1 MSAGVGDSIV
11 LRDADLF
18 LCEVCLALLDWKCVH
33 IGTKKNGFSRFSA
46 VDLSDNTTFRNDY
59 ILDSQRIKLRGNIFY
74 CLVLNTA
81 VFRILVH
88 VSSDPYHIVEIFLS
102 FV

>member
-11 LRDADLF
+11 LGDADLF
-18 LCEVCLALLDWKCVH
+18 LCEVCLALLDRKRVH
-33 IGTKKNGFSRFSA
+33 IGTEKNGFSRFSA

-59 ILDSQRIKLRGNIFY
+59 ILDSQRIELRGNIFY
-74 CLVLNTA
+74 CLILHAA
-81 VFRILVH
+81 VFRMLVH
-88 VSSDPYHIVEIFLS
+88 MSSDSYHVVEIFLS